1 MEQPTQSDPFGPF
14 RLDAAKLVLWRN
26 GEVVSLP
33 PKAVALLAALVRA
46 AGDVVTKD
54 ELIARVWPDVVVEES
69 NLTVTMSGLRKSLGL
84 RPDGKPYI
92 ETLSRRGYRFC
103 PTPPEATAPSLGVL
117 PFRCLGGGADKD
129 GLGMAMADA
138 VITRLAGTGRVLVR
152 PTSAVAR
159 YARRA
164 PDPREAGRE
173 LQVAAVLEGHYQLHG
188 DRLRVT
194 VQLVPTEKGS
204 PSWSGRFEGRFADLF
219 AMQDALADELAG
231 ALRLEL
237 DARERSA
244 LRVRPTQNL
253 EAYQAFARGAH
264 FWFRL
269 TTPALLQS
277 IGCFDEA
284 LSHDPAYALAH
295 VGKAS
300 AHLALAV
307 TGGMVPEQAWPL
319 AEEAARRAVGAG
331 RPLAVA
337 HVADAYLKAVA
348 AWDWAG
354 AEAAMRRALDIDPRS
369 LNAHQWNAL
378 LLCCQGRLEEAAES
392 AARALAQDPVSV
404 VAHGLVGLRFTL
416 AGDDRRA
423 LEAYSRVVE
432 LRPEH
437 LLGHWGRGVACVRL
451 GRADEGLDELRRTC
465 ELSGGNP
472 ALCAYL
478 AWGLAATGRAEE
490 ARSLLAQIEASP
502 AAYVSPYQLAAV
514 HAALGERGRA
524 LERLGQAA
532 DERDPWIVLLRVDPK
547 LAPLRRLAAFR
558 ELERRV
564 FGPAYPAPARR
575 GQRHRLGKASE
586 TPQDSGREGR
596 LA

>member
-117 PFRCLGGGADKD
+117 PFRCLGSGADKD

-138 VITRLAGTGRVLVR
+138 VITRLAGTGRVRVR

-319 AEEAARRAVGAG
+319 AEEAAQRAVEAG

-369 LNAHQWNAL
+369 LNAHQRNAL
-378 LLCCQGRLEEAAES
+378 LLCCQAAGGGGCR
-392 AARALAQDPVSV
+392 ARAALAQDPVSV
-404 VAHGLVGLRFTL
+404 AAHGSSASPRWPGTTGARSRRF
-416 AGDDRRA
+416 
-423 LEAYSRVVE
+423 SRVVE
-432 LRPEH
+432 LRPEAPAGPAGCRVRAARSRRRGTRRAAQD
-437 LLGHWGRGVACVRL
+437 LRAVGRQPRAVRVPRL
-451 GRADEGLDELRRTC
+451 GSRRDGARRGGPQPARADRGFAGCLRLTLPAGCRPHGARR
-465 ELSGGNP
+465 SGAG
-472 ALCAYL
+472 AR
-478 AWGLAATGRAEE
+478 AAESGCGRA
-490 ARSLLAQIEASP
+490 R
-502 AAYVSPYQLAAV
+502 
-514 HAALGERGRA
+514 
-524 LERLGQAA
+524 
-532 DERDPWIVLLRVDPK
+532 
-547 LAPLRRLAAFR
+547 PLDRLAACGSQAR
-558 ELERRV
+558 AAAPAGGIPRAGAAV
-564 FGPAYPAPARR
+564 FGSSAPGAGPTR
-575 GQRHRLGKASE
+575 QPHRLGKSFE
-586 TPQDSGREGR
+586 TPQDSTREGR